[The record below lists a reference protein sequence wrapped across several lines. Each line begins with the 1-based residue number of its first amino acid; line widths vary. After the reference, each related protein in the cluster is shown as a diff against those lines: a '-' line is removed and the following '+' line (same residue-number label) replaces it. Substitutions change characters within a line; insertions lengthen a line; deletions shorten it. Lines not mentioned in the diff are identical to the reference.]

1 MSSKGP
7 LSAEFTALR
16 VRVREDELALLVPNL
31 RRLRRG
37 LLVELEQCVGVTGAV
52 IDRAGVLDV
61 EVVAARLDVLDRDLP
76 GLVVLLALTPPLLLG
91 RELLDSKRLGLVVAL
106 RSWRVGVLVEPD
118 RLRRYAL
125 VEEEEVRL
133 DARVR
138 VEDPLRE
145 TDDRVEVA
153 LFEELLL
160 NTRIRVLMRS
170 RRARLPA
177 RARPSRKPPY
187 RRSVPR
193 LVWVRKLVSGRTLSI
208 WMSSM
213 SSTPLSAYLVR
224 RASRTARATPSS
236 SAK

>member
-160 NTRIRVLMRS
+160 N
-170 RRARLPA
+170 ARLDA
-177 RARPSRKPPY
+177 
-187 RRSVPR
+187 
-193 LVWVRKLVSGRTLSI
+193 LS
-208 WMSSM
+208 
-213 SSTPLSAYLVR
+213 
-224 RASRTARATPSS
+224 
-236 SAK
+236 